1 MKIQGAIGRGLAMAL
16 APLVLVGCAKET
28 APPTSPG
35 TTTPPPAT
43 SKLGTSSLNVTYCA
57 PGGVAQLLDIYYPLQ
72 SATSLFPVIVYI
84 HGGQLIMGNKG
95 TAAPGTP
102 AGEWRTA
109 ATPRGYAVVSINYR
123 LGPTFKFPAMIEDAN
138 CAIRYLRANA
148 ATLSINPD
156 RIGVTGTSSGGY
168 LAALVALTDSSAGF
182 ADNGGY
188 PGVSSRVH
196 AAVVEYGADMD
207 PQQPP
212 YSNAEQ
218 VGRQGAF
225 LVPVMPS
232 ATVINH
238 VTPGDPPFFFIHGA
252 RDSLVDP
259 QDNRDID
266 ARLRSV
272 GVPSSFQLVTNGVHG
287 WDSEPAGPISP
298 SWAQI
303 LQMEL
308 AFFDTYLK

>member
-1 MKIQGAIGRGLAMAL
+1 MAL
-16 APLVLVGCAKET
+16 APILALGCSKAT
-28 APPTSPG
+28 TPTSP
-35 TTTPPPAT
+35 TANTPTPPAAT
-43 SKLGTSSLNVTYCA
+43 SKLGTTELNVTYCS
-57 PGGVAQLLDIYYPLQ
+57 PGGVPQQLDIYYPLA
-72 SATSLFPVIVYI
+72 SATSLYPVIVYI

-95 TAAPGTP
+95 AAPGTP
-102 AGEWRTA
+102 AGEWRAA

-123 LGPTFKFPAMIEDAN
+123 LGPTYKFPAMIEDAN

-148 ATLSINPD
+148 AAHNLDPN

-168 LAALVALTDSSAGF
+168 LAALVALADPVSTGF
-182 ADNGGY
+182 AGSGGW

-212 YSNAEQ
+212 YSSAELA
-218 VGRQGAF
+218 GRTGGYNIPPPAN
-225 LVPVMPS
+225 

-238 VTPGDPPFFFIHGA
+238 VSTGDPPFFFIHGA
-252 RDSLVDP
+252 RDPLVDA

-287 WDSEPAGPISP
+287 WDNEPFGPISP
-298 SWAQI
+298 TWAQI
-303 LQMEL
+303 LQAEL